1 MGVIS
6 FERSLLMKLLHVLG
20 SLALA
25 SCFYLFVF
33 EDSAAAMMGTG
44 SRGTEVEHMQSI
56 LEKLDYFH
64 TTPTGYYGSITK
76 EAVKDFQADFGLSA
90 DGVAGTNTLNMLS
103 NLEMVAHVVHGESR
117 GESYEGK
124 VAVAA
129 VIMNRVQSPSFP
141 SSTYGVIFQQ
151 NAFTALNDGQYW
163 LTPNSSAYRAAK
175 DAYLGWDPSAGA
187 TYYYNPSGV
196 SDEWIYSR
204 DVIKRIGQHVYA
216 K

>member
-1 MGVIS
+1 
-6 FERSLLMKLLHVLG
+6 MKLLHVLG

-64 TTPTGYYGSITK
+64 TKPTGYYGSITK
-76 EAVKDFQADFGLSA
+76 EAVRDFQADFGLSA

-141 SSTYGVIFQQ
+141 QSTYGVIFQQ

-175 DAYLGWDPSAGA
+175 DAYLGWDPSGGA

-196 SDEWIYSR
+196 TDEWIFTR

-216 K
+216 R

>member
-1 MGVIS
+1 
-6 FERSLLMKLLHVLG
+6 MKLLHVLG

-76 EAVKDFQADFGLSA
+76 EAVRDFQADFGLSA

-141 SSTYGVIFQQ
+141 QSTYGVIFQQ

-175 DAYLGWDPSAGA
+175 DAYLGWDPSGGA

-196 SDEWIYSR
+196 TDEWIFTR

-216 K
+216 R

>member
-1 MGVIS
+1 
-6 FERSLLMKLLHVLG
+6 MKLLHVLG

-163 LTPNSSAYRAAK
+163 LTPNSSAFRAAK
-175 DAYLGWDPSAGA
+175 DAYLGWDPSSGA

>member
-1 MGVIS
+1 
-6 FERSLLMKLLHVLG
+6 MKLLHVLG

-151 NAFTALNDGQYW
+151 NAFTALDDGQYW
-163 LTPNSSAYRAAK
+163 LTPNSSAFRAAK
-175 DAYLGWDPSAGA
+175 DAYLGWDPSAG
-187 TYYYNPSGV
+187 
-196 SDEWIYSR
+196 D
-204 DVIKRIGQHVYA
+204 DVLLQSERRFG
-216 K
+216 

>member
-1 MGVIS
+1 
-6 FERSLLMKLLHVLG
+6 MKLLHVLG

-76 EAVKDFQADFGLSA
+76 EAVRDFQADFGLSA

-141 SSTYGVIFQQ
+141 QSTYGVIFQQ

-175 DAYLGWDPSAGA
+175 DAYLGWDPSGGA

-196 SDEWIYSR
+196 TDKWIFTR

-216 K
+216 R